1 MVNTLTAKNINE
13 ALELKLKH
21 NAIIFAGGTDLMV
34 EHLRG
39 SNLIAKFERP
49 VLFINEVDELKGI
62 KEDENN
68 IIIGALTT
76 FDEIIKSSITPQVL
90 KDIIGALTTFD
101 EIIKSSI
108 TPQVLKD
115 SALGIA
121 GPPIRNIATIGGN
134 ICNASP
140 SADSLPSLYAMD
152 AVLILK
158 TKDSQREVKI
168 KDFIIGVS
176 KTTIKDDEILTH
188 IMIPKKNYEYSF
200 YKKIGTRKANALS
213 KLAICALV
221 CKENDKYR
229 FKISFCTLGVTVTR
243 DESIEE
249 KFITSDI
256 DDWKNNINSIQ
267 EAYSVIMKP
276 RDSARSTALY
286 RKKCALNLI
295 KYFIEDICKK

>member
-68 IIIGALTT
+68 I
-76 FDEIIKSSITPQVL
+76 
-90 KDIIGALTTFD
+90 IIGALTTFD

-229 FKISFCTLGVTVTR
+229 FKISFCTLGVTITR

-249 KFITSDI
+249 KFIVSDI
-256 DDWKNNINSIQ
+256 NEWKSNIKVIQ
-267 EAYSVIMKP
+267 EAYSSIMKP

-295 KYFIEDICKK
+295 EYFLEYALKNIC

>member
-68 IIIGALTT
+68 I
-76 FDEIIKSSITPQVL
+76 
-90 KDIIGALTTFD
+90 IIGALTTFD

-249 KFITSDI
+249 KFITSNI
-256 DDWKNNINSIQ
+256 DDWKNKIKDIQ
-267 EAYSVIMKP
+267 EAYSAIMKP

-295 KYFIEDICKK
+295 KYFMEDICKNSLLI

>member
-1 MVNTLTAKNINE
+1 MAVTLKAKNINE
-13 ALELKLKH
+13 ALDFRAS
-21 NAIIFAGGTDLMV
+21 NDSVIFAGGTDLMV

-39 SNLIAKFERP
+39 SNLIAKFDKP
-49 VLFINEVDELKGI
+49 ILFINDIEELKGI

-76 FDEIIKSSITPQVL
+76 FDEIIKSDL
-90 KDIIGALTTFD
+90 
-101 EIIKSSI
+101 

-115 SALGIA
+115 SASGIA

-152 AVLILK
+152 AILVLK
-158 TKDSQREVKI
+158 SKNSQREVKI
-168 KDFIIGVS
+168 KDFITGVS
-176 KTTIKDDEILTH
+176 KTILKNDEILTH
-188 IMIPKKNYEYSF
+188 IIIPKKDYKYSF
-200 YKKIGTRKANALS
+200 YRKIGTRKANALS

-229 FKISFCTLGVTVTR
+229 FKISFCTLGITITR

-249 KFITSDI
+249 KYIVSDVNE
-256 DDWKNNINSIQ
+256 WKNNIKSIQ
-267 EAYSVIMKP
+267 EAYSSIMNP
-276 RDSARSTALY
+276 RNSARSTALY

-295 KYFIEDICKK
+295 EYFLYNINL

>member
-68 IIIGALTT
+68 I
-76 FDEIIKSSITPQVL
+76 
-90 KDIIGALTTFD
+90 IIGALTTFD

-200 YKKIGTRKANALS
+200 YKYICTRKANALS

-249 KFITSDI
+249 KFITSNI
-256 DDWKNNINSIQ
+256 DDWKNKIKDIQ
-267 EAYSVIMKP
+267 EAYSAIMKP

-295 KYFIEDICKK
+295 KYFMEDICKNSLLI

>member
-1 MVNTLTAKNINE
+1 MAVTLKAKNINE
-13 ALELKLKH
+13 ALDFRTS
-21 NAIIFAGGTDLMV
+21 NDSVIFAGGTDLMV

-39 SNLIAKFERP
+39 SNLIAKFNKP
-49 VLFINEVDELKGI
+49 ILFINDIDELKGI

-76 FDEIIKSSITPQVL
+76 FDEIIKSPLTPQVL
-90 KDIIGALTTFD
+90 K
-101 EIIKSSI
+101 E
-108 TPQVLKD
+108 
-115 SALGIA
+115 SASGIA

-158 TKDSQREVKI
+158 SKNSKREVKI
-168 KDFIIGVS
+168 KDFITGVS
-176 KTTIKDDEILTH
+176 KTILKNDEILTH
-188 IMIPKKNYEYSF
+188 IIIPKKDYKYSF
-200 YKKIGTRKANALS
+200 YRKIGTRKANALS
-213 KLAICALV
+213 KLAVCTLV

-229 FKISFCTLGVTVTR
+229 FKISFCTLGVTITR

-249 KFITSDI
+249 KYIVSDI
-256 DDWKNNINSIQ
+256 KEWKNNIKSIQ
-267 EAYSVIMKP
+267 EAYSSIMNP
-276 RDSARSTALY
+276 RNSARSTALY

-295 KYFIEDICKK
+295 KYFIEDICIK

>member
-1 MVNTLTAKNINE
+1 MAVTLKAKNINE
-13 ALELKLKH
+13 ALDFRSA
-21 NAIIFAGGTDLMV
+21 NDSIVFAGGTDLMV

-39 SNLIAKFERP
+39 SNLIAKFDKP
-49 VLFINEVDELKGI
+49 ILFINDIDELKGV

-76 FDEIIKSSITPQVL
+76 FDEIIKSDL
-90 KDIIGALTTFD
+90 
-101 EIIKSSI
+101 

-115 SALGIA
+115 SASGIA

-158 TKDSQREVKI
+158 SKNSQREVKI
-168 KDFIIGVS
+168 KDFITGVS
-176 KTTIKDDEILTH
+176 KTILKNDEILTH
-188 IMIPKKNYEYSF
+188 IMIPKKDYKYSF
-200 YKKIGTRKANALS
+200 YRKIGTRKANALS

-221 CKENDKYR
+221 CKENEKYR

-249 KFITSDI
+249 KFIVSDI
-256 DDWKNNINSIQ
+256 KEWKNNIKSIQ
-267 EAYSVIMKP
+267 EAYSSIMNP
-276 RDSARSTALY
+276 RNSARSTALY

-295 KYFIEDICKK
+295 EYFLDNINL

>member
-1 MVNTLTAKNINE
+1 MVNTLKAKNINE
-13 ALELKLKH
+13 ALELKLKY

-49 VLFINEVDELKGI
+49 VLFINEVNELKGI

-76 FDEIIKSSITPQVL
+76 FDEIIKSPLTP
-90 KDIIGALTTFD
+90 K
-101 EIIKSSI
+101 
-108 TPQVLKD
+108 VLKD

-121 GPPIRNIATIGGN
+121 GPPIGNIATIGGN

-158 TKDSQREVKI
+158 SKDSQREVKI
-168 KDFIIGVS
+168 KDFITGVS

-221 CKENDKYR
+221 CKENNKYR
-229 FKISFCTLGVTVTR
+229 FKISFCTLGITVTR

-249 KFITSDI
+249 KFAVSDI
-256 DDWKNNINSIQ
+256 NEWKNNIKAIQ
-267 EAYSVIMKP
+267 EAYSSIMKP

-295 KYFIEDICKK
+295 EYFLEEALKNIC

>member
-1 MVNTLTAKNINE
+1 MAVTLKAKNINE
-13 ALELKLKH
+13 ALDFRAS
-21 NAIIFAGGTDLMV
+21 NDSVIFAGGTDLMV

-39 SNLIAKFERP
+39 SNLIAKFDKP
-49 VLFINEVDELKGI
+49 ILFINDIDELKGI

-76 FDEIIKSSITPQVL
+76 FDEIIKSDL
-90 KDIIGALTTFD
+90 
-101 EIIKSSI
+101 

-115 SALGIA
+115 SASGIA

-152 AVLILK
+152 AILVLK
-158 TKDSQREVKI
+158 SKNSQREVKI
-168 KDFIIGVS
+168 KDFITGVS
-176 KTTIKDDEILTH
+176 KTILKNDEILTH
-188 IMIPKKNYEYSF
+188 IIIPKKDYKYSF
-200 YKKIGTRKANALS
+200 YRKIGTRKANALS

-229 FKISFCTLGVTVTR
+229 FKISFCTLGITITR
-243 DESIEE
+243 DENIEE
-249 KFITSDI
+249 KYIVSDVKE
-256 DDWKNNINSIQ
+256 WKNNIKSIQ
-267 EAYSVIMKP
+267 EAYSSIMNP
-276 RDSARSTALY
+276 RNSARSTALY

-295 KYFIEDICKK
+295 EYFLYNINL

>member
-1 MVNTLTAKNINE
+1 MAVTLKAKNINE
-13 ALELKLKH
+13 ALDFRAS
-21 NAIIFAGGTDLMV
+21 NDSVIFAGGTDLMV

-39 SNLIAKFERP
+39 SNLIAKFDKP
-49 VLFINEVDELKGI
+49 ILFINDIDELKGI

-76 FDEIIKSSITPQVL
+76 FDEIIKSDL
-90 KDIIGALTTFD
+90 
-101 EIIKSSI
+101 

-115 SALGIA
+115 SASGIA

-152 AVLILK
+152 AVLVLK
-158 TKDSQREVKI
+158 SKNSQREVKI
-168 KDFIIGVS
+168 KDFITGVS
-176 KTTIKDDEILTH
+176 KTILKNDEILTH
-188 IMIPKKNYEYSF
+188 IIIPKKDYKYSF
-200 YKKIGTRKANALS
+200 YRKIGTRKANALS

-229 FKISFCTLGVTVTR
+229 FKISFCTLGITITR

-249 KFITSDI
+249 KYIVSDVNE
-256 DDWKNNINSIQ
+256 WKNNIKSIQ
-267 EAYSVIMKP
+267 EAYSSIMNP
-276 RDSARSTALY
+276 RNSARSTALY

-295 KYFIEDICKK
+295 KYFLDNINL

>member
-1 MVNTLTAKNINE
+1 MVSTLTAKNINE
-13 ALELKLKH
+13 ALELKLKY

-49 VLFINEVDELKGI
+49 VLFINEVNELKGI
-62 KEDENN
+62 KEDKNN

-76 FDEIIKSSITPQVL
+76 FDEIIKSPITPEVL
-90 KDIIGALTTFD
+90 K
-101 EIIKSSI
+101 K
-108 TPQVLKD
+108 

-152 AVLILK
+152 TVLILK
-158 TKDSQREVKI
+158 SKDSQREVKI
-168 KDFIIGVS
+168 KDFITGVS

-188 IMIPKKNYEYSF
+188 IIIPKKNYEYSF

-229 FKISFCTLGVTVTR
+229 FKISFCTLGVTITR

-249 KFITSDI
+249 NFIVSDI
-256 DDWKNNINSIQ
+256 NEWKNKIKDIQ
-267 EAYSVIMKP
+267 ETYSSIIKP

-295 KYFIEDICKK
+295 EYFLEEALKNIC

>member
-1 MVNTLTAKNINE
+1 MVTTLTAKNINE

-90 KDIIGALTTFD
+90 KD
-101 EIIKSSI
+101 
-108 TPQVLKD
+108 

-158 TKDSQREVKI
+158 SKDSQREVKI
-168 KDFIIGVS
+168 KDFITGVS
-176 KTTIKDDEILTH
+176 KTIIEEDEILTH

-221 CKENDKYR
+221 CKENNKYR

-249 KFITSDI
+249 KFITSNI
-256 DDWKNNINSIQ
+256 DDWKNKIKDIQ
-267 EAYSVIMKP
+267 EAYSAIMKP

-295 KYFIEDICKK
+295 KYFMEDICKK

>member
-1 MVNTLTAKNINE
+1 MAVTLKAKNINE
-13 ALELKLKH
+13 ALDFRAS
-21 NAIIFAGGTDLMV
+21 NDSVIFAGGTDLMV

-39 SNLIAKFERP
+39 SNLIAKFDKP
-49 VLFINEVDELKGI
+49 ILFINDIDELKGI

-76 FDEIIKSSITPQVL
+76 FDEIIKSDL
-90 KDIIGALTTFD
+90 
-101 EIIKSSI
+101 

-115 SALGIA
+115 SASGIA

-152 AVLILK
+152 AILVLK
-158 TKDSQREVKI
+158 SKNSQREVKI
-168 KDFIIGVS
+168 KDFITGVS
-176 KTTIKDDEILTH
+176 KTILKNDEILTH
-188 IMIPKKNYEYSF
+188 IIIPKKDYKYSF
-200 YKKIGTRKANALS
+200 YRKIGTRKANALS

-229 FKISFCTLGVTVTR
+229 FKISFCTLGITITR

-249 KFITSDI
+249 KYIVSDVKE
-256 DDWKNNINSIQ
+256 WKNNIKSIQ
-267 EAYSVIMKP
+267 EAYSSIMNP
-276 RDSARSTALY
+276 RNSARSTALY

-295 KYFIEDICKK
+295 EYFLNNINL

>member
-1 MVNTLTAKNINE
+1 MAVTLKAKNINE
-13 ALELKLKH
+13 ALDFRAS
-21 NAIIFAGGTDLMV
+21 NDSVIFAGGTDLMV

-39 SNLIAKFERP
+39 SNLIAKFDKP
-49 VLFINEVDELKGI
+49 ILFINDIDELKGI

-76 FDEIIKSSITPQVL
+76 FDEIIKSDL
-90 KDIIGALTTFD
+90 
-101 EIIKSSI
+101 

-115 SALGIA
+115 SASGIA

-158 TKDSQREVKI
+158 SKNSQREVKI
-168 KDFIIGVS
+168 KDFITGVS
-176 KTTIKDDEILTH
+176 KTILKNDEILTH
-188 IMIPKKNYEYSF
+188 IIIPKKDYKYSF
-200 YKKIGTRKANALS
+200 YRKIGTRKANALS

-229 FKISFCTLGVTVTR
+229 FKISFCTLGITITR

-249 KFITSDI
+249 KYIVSDVNE
-256 DDWKNNINSIQ
+256 WKNNIKSIQ
-267 EAYSVIMKP
+267 EAYSSIMNP
-276 RDSARSTALY
+276 RNSARSTALY

-295 KYFIEDICKK
+295 EYFLDNINL

>member
-1 MVNTLTAKNINE
+1 MAVTLKAKNINE
-13 ALELKLKH
+13 ALDFRAS
-21 NAIIFAGGTDLMV
+21 NDSVIFAGGTDLMV

-39 SNLIAKFERP
+39 SNLIAKFDKP
-49 VLFINEVDELKGI
+49 ILFINDIDELKGI

-76 FDEIIKSSITPQVL
+76 FDEIIKSDL
-90 KDIIGALTTFD
+90 
-101 EIIKSSI
+101 

-115 SALGIA
+115 SASGIA

-158 TKDSQREVKI
+158 SKNSQREVKI
-168 KDFIIGVS
+168 KDFITGVS
-176 KTTIKDDEILTH
+176 KTILKNDEILTH
-188 IMIPKKNYEYSF
+188 IIIPKKDYKYSF
-200 YKKIGTRKANALS
+200 YRKIGTRKANALS

-229 FKISFCTLGVTVTR
+229 FKISFCTLGITITR

-249 KFITSDI
+249 KYIVSDVKE
-256 DDWKNNINSIQ
+256 WKNNIKSIQ
-267 EAYSVIMKP
+267 EAYSSIMNP
-276 RDSARSTALY
+276 RNSARSTALY

-295 KYFIEDICKK
+295 EYFLDNINL

>member
-1 MVNTLTAKNINE
+1 MAVEKTLSAKNINE
-13 ALELKLKH
+13 ALELKAKY
-21 NAIIFAGGTDLMV
+21 NPIIFAGGTDLMV

-39 SNLIAKFERP
+39 SNLIAKFDRP
-49 VLFINEVDELKGI
+49 VLFINYLDELKGI

-76 FDEIIKSSITPQVL
+76 FDEIIKSPLTPQVL
-90 KDIIGALTTFD
+90 K
-101 EIIKSSI
+101 E
-108 TPQVLKD
+108 
-115 SALGIA
+115 SASGIA

-152 AVLILK
+152 SILRLK
-158 TKDSQREVKI
+158 NKDSQRDIKI
-168 KDFIIGVS
+168 KDFITGVG
-176 KTTIKDDEILTH
+176 KTIIKDDEILTH
-188 IMIPKKNYEYSF
+188 IIIPKKDYEYSF

-213 KLAICALV
+213 KLAICALAL
-221 CKENDKYR
+221 KENDKYR
-229 FKISFCTLGVTVTR
+229 FKISFCTLGTTITR

-249 KFITSDI
+249 KFIVSNI
-256 DDWKNNINSIQ
+256 NEWKNNINLIQ
-267 EAYSVIMKP
+267 EAYSNIMKP

-295 KYFIEDICKK
+295 KYFIEDICTK

>member
-1 MVNTLTAKNINE
+1 MAVTLKAKNINE
-13 ALELKLKH
+13 ALDFRAS
-21 NAIIFAGGTDLMV
+21 NDSVIFAGGTDLMV

-39 SNLIAKFERP
+39 SNLIAKFDKP
-49 VLFINEVDELKGI
+49 ILFINDIDELKGI

-76 FDEIIKSSITPQVL
+76 FDEIIKSDL
-90 KDIIGALTTFD
+90 
-101 EIIKSSI
+101 

-115 SALGIA
+115 SASGIA

-152 AVLILK
+152 AVLVLK
-158 TKDSQREVKI
+158 TKNSQREVKI
-168 KDFIIGVS
+168 KDFITGVS
-176 KTTIKDDEILTH
+176 KTILKNDEILTH
-188 IMIPKKNYEYSF
+188 IIIPKKNYKYSF
-200 YKKIGTRKANALS
+200 YRKIGTRKANALS

-249 KFITSDI
+249 KYIVSDI
-256 DDWKNNINSIQ
+256 NEWKNNIKSIQ
-267 EAYSVIMKP
+267 EAYSSIMNP
-276 RDSARSTALY
+276 RNSARSTALY

-295 KYFIEDICKK
+295 EYFLDNINI

>member
-1 MVNTLTAKNINE
+1 MAVEKTLSAKNINE
-13 ALELKLKH
+13 ALELKAKY
-21 NAIIFAGGTDLMV
+21 NPIIFAGGTDLMV

-39 SNLIAKFERP
+39 SNLIAKFDRP
-49 VLFINEVDELKGI
+49 VLFINYLDELKGI

-76 FDEIIKSSITPQVL
+76 FDEIIKSPLTPQVL
-90 KDIIGALTTFD
+90 K
-101 EIIKSSI
+101 E
-108 TPQVLKD
+108 
-115 SALGIA
+115 SASGIA

-152 AVLILK
+152 SILRLK
-158 TKDSQREVKI
+158 NKDSQRDIKI
-168 KDFIIGVS
+168 KDFITGVG
-176 KTTIKDDEILTH
+176 KTIIKDDEILTH
-188 IMIPKKNYEYSF
+188 IIIPKKDYEYSF

-213 KLAICALV
+213 KLAICALAL
-221 CKENDKYR
+221 KENDKYR
-229 FKISFCTLGVTVTR
+229 FKISFCTLGTTITR

-249 KFITSDI
+249 KFMASNINE
-256 DDWKNNINSIQ
+256 WKNNINLIQ
-267 EAYSVIMKP
+267 EAYSNIMKP

-295 KYFIEDICKK
+295 KYFIEDICTK

>member
-1 MVNTLTAKNINE
+1 MAVTLKAKNINE
-13 ALELKLKH
+13 ALDFRAS
-21 NAIIFAGGTDLMV
+21 NDSVIFAGGTDLMV

-39 SNLIAKFERP
+39 SNLIAKFDKP
-49 VLFINEVDELKGI
+49 ILFINDIDELKGI

-68 IIIGALTT
+68 IVIGALTT
-76 FDEIIKSSITPQVL
+76 FDEIIKSDL
-90 KDIIGALTTFD
+90 
-101 EIIKSSI
+101 

-115 SALGIA
+115 SASGIA

-158 TKDSQREVKI
+158 SKNSQREVKI
-168 KDFIIGVS
+168 KDFITGVS
-176 KTTIKDDEILTH
+176 KTILKNDEILTH
-188 IMIPKKNYEYSF
+188 IIIPKKDYKYSF
-200 YKKIGTRKANALS
+200 YRKIGTRKANALS

-229 FKISFCTLGVTVTR
+229 FKISFCTLGITITR

-249 KFITSDI
+249 KYIVSDVNE
-256 DDWKNNINSIQ
+256 WKNNIKSIQ
-267 EAYSVIMKP
+267 EAYSSIMNP
-276 RDSARSTALY
+276 RNSARSTALY

-295 KYFIEDICKK
+295 EYFLDNINL

>member
-1 MVNTLTAKNINE
+1 MVSTLTAKNINE

-49 VLFINEVDELKGI
+49 VLFINEVNELKGI

-76 FDEIIKSSITPQVL
+76 FDEIIKSPITPQVL
-90 KDIIGALTTFD
+90 K
-101 EIIKSSI
+101 E
-108 TPQVLKD
+108 

-158 TKDSQREVKI
+158 SKDSQREVKI
-168 KDFIIGVS
+168 KDFITGVS
-176 KTTIKDDEILTH
+176 KTIIEEDEILTH
-188 IMIPKKNYEYSF
+188 IIIPKKNYEYSF

-213 KLAICALV
+213 KLAICSLV
-221 CKENDKYR
+221 CKENNKYR
-229 FKISFCTLGVTVTR
+229 FKISFCTLGITVTR

-249 KFITSDI
+249 KFASSNINE
-256 DDWKNNINSIQ
+256 WKNNIKSIQ
-267 EAYSVIMKP
+267 EAYSSIMKP

-295 KYFIEDICKK
+295 EYFLEEALKNIC

>member
-1 MVNTLTAKNINE
+1 MVNTLKAKNINE
-13 ALELKLKH
+13 ALELKLKY

-49 VLFINEVDELKGI
+49 VLFINEVNELKGI

-76 FDEIIKSSITPQVL
+76 FDEIIKSPITPQVL
-90 KDIIGALTTFD
+90 K
-101 EIIKSSI
+101 E
-108 TPQVLKD
+108 

-158 TKDSQREVKI
+158 SKDSKREVKI

-188 IMIPKKNYEYSF
+188 IIIPKKNYEYSF

-229 FKISFCTLGVTVTR
+229 FKISFCTLGVTITR

-249 KFITSDI
+249 KFIVSDI
-256 DDWKNNINSIQ
+256 NEWKSNIKVIQ
-267 EAYSVIMKP
+267 EAYSSIMKP

-295 KYFIEDICKK
+295 EYFLEDALKNIC

>member
-1 MVNTLTAKNINE
+1 MAVTLKAKNINE
-13 ALELKLKH
+13 ALDFRAS
-21 NAIIFAGGTDLMV
+21 NDSVIFAGGTDLMV

-39 SNLIAKFERP
+39 SNLIAKFDKP
-49 VLFINEVDELKGI
+49 ILFINDIDELKGI

-76 FDEIIKSSITPQVL
+76 FDEIIKSDL
-90 KDIIGALTTFD
+90 
-101 EIIKSSI
+101 

-115 SALGIA
+115 SASGIA

-152 AVLILK
+152 AILVLK
-158 TKDSQREVKI
+158 SKNSQREVKI
-168 KDFIIGVS
+168 KDFITGVS
-176 KTTIKDDEILTH
+176 KTILKNDEILTH
-188 IMIPKKNYEYSF
+188 IIIPKKDYKYSF
-200 YKKIGTRKANALS
+200 YRKIGTRKANALS

-229 FKISFCTLGVTVTR
+229 FKISFCTLGITITR

-249 KFITSDI
+249 KYIVSDVNE
-256 DDWKNNINSIQ
+256 WKNNIKSIQ
-267 EAYSVIMKP
+267 EAYSSIMNP
-276 RDSARSTALY
+276 RNSARSTALY

-295 KYFIEDICKK
+295 EYFLDNINI

>member
-1 MVNTLTAKNINE
+1 MAVTLKAKNINE
-13 ALELKLKH
+13 ALDFRSA
-21 NAIIFAGGTDLMV
+21 NDSIVFAGGTDLMV

-39 SNLIAKFERP
+39 SNLIAKFDKP
-49 VLFINEVDELKGI
+49 ILFINDIDELKGV

-76 FDEIIKSSITPQVL
+76 FDEIIKSDL
-90 KDIIGALTTFD
+90 
-101 EIIKSSI
+101 

-115 SALGIA
+115 SASGIA

-158 TKDSQREVKI
+158 SKNSQREVKI
-168 KDFIIGVS
+168 KDFITGVS
-176 KTTIKDDEILTH
+176 KTILKNDEILTH
-188 IMIPKKNYEYSF
+188 IIIPKKDYKYSF
-200 YKKIGTRKANALS
+200 YRKIGTRKANALS

-221 CKENDKYR
+221 CKENNKYR
-229 FKISFCTLGVTVTR
+229 FKISFCTLGITITR
-243 DESIEE
+243 DEGIEE

-256 DDWKNNINSIQ
+256 NEWKNNIKSIQ
-267 EAYSVIMKP
+267 EAYSSIMNP
-276 RDSARSTALY
+276 RNSARSTALY

-295 KYFIEDICKK
+295 EYFLDNINL

>member
-1 MVNTLTAKNINE
+1 MAVTLKAKNINE
-13 ALELKLKH
+13 ALDFRSA
-21 NAIIFAGGTDLMV
+21 NDSIVFAGGTDLMV

-39 SNLIAKFERP
+39 SNLIAKFDKP
-49 VLFINEVDELKGI
+49 ILFINDIDELKGV

-76 FDEIIKSSITPQVL
+76 FDEIIKSDL
-90 KDIIGALTTFD
+90 
-101 EIIKSSI
+101 

-115 SALGIA
+115 SASGIA

-158 TKDSQREVKI
+158 SKNSQREVKI
-168 KDFIIGVS
+168 KDFITGVS
-176 KTTIKDDEILTH
+176 KTILKNDEILTH
-188 IMIPKKNYEYSF
+188 IIIPKKDYKYSF
-200 YKKIGTRKANALS
+200 YRKIGTRKANALS

-221 CKENDKYR
+221 CKENEKYR

-249 KFITSDI
+249 KFIVSDI
-256 DDWKNNINSIQ
+256 KEWKNNIKSIQ
-267 EAYSVIMKP
+267 EAYSSIMNP
-276 RDSARSTALY
+276 RNSARSTALY

-295 KYFIEDICKK
+295 EYFLDNINL

>member
-1 MVNTLTAKNINE
+1 MAVEKTLSAKNINE
-13 ALELKLKH
+13 ALELKAKY
-21 NAIIFAGGTDLMV
+21 NPIIFAGGTDLMV

-39 SNLIAKFERP
+39 SNLIAKFDRP
-49 VLFINEVDELKGI
+49 VLFINYLDELKGI

-76 FDEIIKSSITPQVL
+76 FDEIIKSHLTPQVL
-90 KDIIGALTTFD
+90 K
-101 EIIKSSI
+101 E
-108 TPQVLKD
+108 
-115 SALGIA
+115 SASGIA

-152 AVLILK
+152 SILRLK
-158 TKDSQREVKI
+158 NKDSQRDIKI
-168 KDFIIGVS
+168 KDFITGVG
-176 KTTIKDDEILTH
+176 KTIIKDDEILTH
-188 IMIPKKNYEYSF
+188 IIIPKKDYEYSF

-213 KLAICALV
+213 KLAICALAL
-221 CKENDKYR
+221 KENDKYR
-229 FKISFCTLGVTVTR
+229 FKISFCTLGTTITR

-249 KFITSDI
+249 KFMASNINE
-256 DDWKNNINSIQ
+256 WKNNINLIQ
-267 EAYSVIMKP
+267 EAYSNIMKP

-295 KYFIEDICKK
+295 KYFIEDICTK

>member
-1 MVNTLTAKNINE
+1 MAVEKTLSAKNINE
-13 ALELKLKH
+13 ALELKAKY
-21 NAIIFAGGTDLMV
+21 NPIIFAGGTDLMV

-39 SNLIAKFERP
+39 SNLIAKFDRP
-49 VLFINEVDELKGI
+49 VLFINYLDELKGI

-76 FDEIIKSSITPQVL
+76 FDEIIKSPLTPQVL
-90 KDIIGALTTFD
+90 K
-101 EIIKSSI
+101 E
-108 TPQVLKD
+108 
-115 SALGIA
+115 SASGIA

-152 AVLILK
+152 SILRLK
-158 TKDSQREVKI
+158 NKDSERDIKI
-168 KDFIIGVS
+168 KDFITGVG
-176 KTTIKDDEILTH
+176 KTIIKDDEILTH
-188 IMIPKKNYEYSF
+188 IIIPKKDYEYSF

-213 KLAICALV
+213 KLAICALAL
-221 CKENDKYR
+221 KENDKYR
-229 FKISFCTLGVTVTR
+229 FKISFCTLGTTITR

-249 KFITSDI
+249 KFIVSNI
-256 DDWKNNINSIQ
+256 NEWKNNINLIQ
-267 EAYSVIMKP
+267 EAYSNIMKP

-295 KYFIEDICKK
+295 KYFIEDICTK

>member
-1 MVNTLTAKNINE
+1 MAVEKTLSAKNINE
-13 ALELKLKH
+13 ALELKAKY
-21 NAIIFAGGTDLMV
+21 NPIIFAGGTDLMV

-39 SNLIAKFERP
+39 SNLIAKFDRP
-49 VLFINEVDELKGI
+49 VLFINYLDELKGI

-76 FDEIIKSSITPQVL
+76 FDEIIKSDL
-90 KDIIGALTTFD
+90 
-101 EIIKSSI
+101 

-115 SALGIA
+115 SSSGIA

-140 SADSLPSLYAMD
+140 SADSLPSLYAMG

-158 TKDSQREVKI
+158 SKNSQREVKI
-168 KDFIIGVS
+168 KDFITGVS
-176 KTTIKDDEILTH
+176 KTILKNDEILTH
-188 IMIPKKNYEYSF
+188 IIIPKKDYKYSF
-200 YKKIGTRKANALS
+200 YRKIGTRKANALS

-229 FKISFCTLGVTVTR
+229 FKISFCTLGITITR

-249 KFITSDI
+249 KYIVSDVNE
-256 DDWKNNINSIQ
+256 WKNNIKSIQ
-267 EAYSVIMKP
+267 EAYSSIMNP
-276 RDSARSTALY
+276 RNSARSTALY

-295 KYFIEDICKK
+295 EYFLDNINL

>member
-1 MVNTLTAKNINE
+1 MAVTLKAKNINE
-13 ALELKLKH
+13 ALDFRAS
-21 NAIIFAGGTDLMV
+21 NDSVIFAGGTDLMV

-39 SNLIAKFERP
+39 SNLIAKFDKP
-49 VLFINEVDELKGI
+49 ILFINDIEELKGI

-76 FDEIIKSSITPQVL
+76 FDEIIKSDL
-90 KDIIGALTTFD
+90 
-101 EIIKSSI
+101 

-115 SALGIA
+115 SASGIA

-152 AVLILK
+152 AVLVLK
-158 TKDSQREVKI
+158 SKNSQREVKI
-168 KDFIIGVS
+168 KDFITGVS
-176 KTTIKDDEILTH
+176 KTILKNDEILTH
-188 IMIPKKNYEYSF
+188 IIIPKKDYKYSF
-200 YKKIGTRKANALS
+200 YRKIGTRKANALS

-229 FKISFCTLGVTVTR
+229 FKISFCTLGITITR

-249 KFITSDI
+249 KYIVSDVNE
-256 DDWKNNINSIQ
+256 WKNNIKSIQ
-267 EAYSVIMKP
+267 EAYSSIMNP
-276 RDSARSTALY
+276 RNSARSTALY

-295 KYFIEDICKK
+295 KYFLDNINL

>member
-1 MVNTLTAKNINE
+1 MAVTLKAKNINE
-13 ALELKLKH
+13 ALDFRAS
-21 NAIIFAGGTDLMV
+21 NDSVIFAGGTDLMV

-39 SNLIAKFERP
+39 SNLIAKFDKP
-49 VLFINEVDELKGI
+49 ILFINDIDELKGI

-76 FDEIIKSSITPQVL
+76 FDEIIKSDL
-90 KDIIGALTTFD
+90 
-101 EIIKSSI
+101 

-115 SALGIA
+115 SASGIA

-158 TKDSQREVKI
+158 SKNSQREVKI
-168 KDFIIGVS
+168 KDFITGVS
-176 KTTIKDDEILTH
+176 KTILKNDEILTH
-188 IMIPKKNYEYSF
+188 IIIPKKDYKYSF
-200 YKKIGTRKANALS
+200 YRKIGTRKANALS

-229 FKISFCTLGVTVTR
+229 FKISFCTLGITITR

-249 KFITSDI
+249 KYIVSDVNE
-256 DDWKNNINSIQ
+256 WKNNIKSIQ
-267 EAYSVIMKP
+267 EAYSSIMNP
-276 RDSARSTALY
+276 RNSARSTALY

-295 KYFIEDICKK
+295 EYFLNNINL

>member
-1 MVNTLTAKNINE
+1 MVETLTAKNINE

-34 EHLRG
+34 EYLRG
-39 SNLIAKFERP
+39 SNLIAKFEKP
-49 VLFINEVDELKGI
+49 VLFINSIAELKGI
-62 KEDENN
+62 KEDGNN

-76 FDEIIKSSITPQVL
+76 FDEIIKSPLI
-90 KDIIGALTTFD
+90 
-101 EIIKSSI
+101 
-108 TPQVLKD
+108 PQVLKD
-115 SALGIA
+115 SASGIA

-188 IMIPKKNYEYSF
+188 IVIPKQNYEYSF
-200 YKKIGTRKANALS
+200 YRKIGTRKANALS
-213 KLAICALV
+213 KLAMCALV
-221 CKENDKYR
+221 CRENDKYR

-249 KFITSDI
+249 KFITSNI
-256 DDWKNNINSIQ
+256 DDWKNKIKDIQ
-267 EAYSVIMKP
+267 EAYSAIMKP

-295 KYFIEDICKK
+295 KYFMEDICKK

>member
-1 MVNTLTAKNINE
+1 MAVTLKAKNINE
-13 ALELKLKH
+13 ALDFRAS
-21 NAIIFAGGTDLMV
+21 NDSVIFAGGTDLMV

-39 SNLIAKFERP
+39 SNLIAKFDKP
-49 VLFINEVDELKGI
+49 ILFINDIDELKGI

-76 FDEIIKSSITPQVL
+76 FDEIIKSDL
-90 KDIIGALTTFD
+90 
-101 EIIKSSI
+101 

-115 SALGIA
+115 SASGIA

-152 AVLILK
+152 AVLVLK
-158 TKDSQREVKI
+158 SKNSQREVKI
-168 KDFIIGVS
+168 KDFITGVS
-176 KTTIKDDEILTH
+176 KTILKNDEILTH
-188 IMIPKKNYEYSF
+188 IIIPKKNYKYSF
-200 YKKIGTRKANALS
+200 YRKIGTRKANALS

-229 FKISFCTLGVTVTR
+229 FKISFCTLGITITR

-249 KFITSDI
+249 KYIVSDVKE
-256 DDWKNNINSIQ
+256 WKNNIKSIQ
-267 EAYSVIMKP
+267 EAYSSIMNP
-276 RDSARSTALY
+276 RNSARSTALY

-295 KYFIEDICKK
+295 EYFLDNINL